1 MAAILVVD
9 DSTTMRQM
17 VAFTLT
23 SAGHEVVEAPDG
35 NKALGIAKQRKF
47 DLVITDV
54 NMPGMN
60 GIDLVQGLRELP
72 DCKFIRIPVITHVE
86 MPGMNGLELIKELRQ
101 LKSYQTT
108 PILILARDASDV
120 NIKKAETL
128 GA

>member
-35 NKALGIAKQRKF
+35 NKALAVAKQRKF

-60 GIDLVQGLRELP
+60 GIDLVQNLRGLPE
-72 DCKFIRIPVITHVE
+72 CKFI
-86 MPGMNGLELIKELRQ
+86 
-101 LKSYQTT
+101 
-108 PILILARDASDV
+108 PILVLTTEAAAQAKHKGKGAGATGWIVEPFHPEVLLD
-120 NIKKAETL
+120 TL
-128 GA
+128 NEGLG

>member
-1 MAAILVVD
+1 MAQILVVD

-35 NKALGIAKQRKF
+35 NQALATAKSKKF

-60 GIDLVQGLRELP
+60 GIDLVQSLRALP
-72 DCKFIRIPVITHVE
+72 DCKFI
-86 MPGMNGLELIKELRQ
+86 
-101 LKSYQTT
+101 
-108 PILILARDASDV
+108 PILVLTTEAGAELKQKGKSAGATGWIVKPFNPEVLL
-120 NIKKAETL
+120 ETL
-128 GA
+128 KKVL